1 MDESSSMGQWLLF
14 GVDKLQGTAYNKKEE
29 TVWPSGFAVIKNN
42 NSDTQAT
49 GIRPGWRQTGGNQMK
64 KKIIAISREFGSG
77 GRSIGKMVAQRLGF
91 RFFDKELVKEVA
103 ARTGISEAVV
113 EEQGEYTGTRN
124 WLSYLMSFSGGPKV
138 RNGMRLNDFVW
149 VMQSKIIR
157 DLAEQEPCVI
167 VGRGADFILRD
178 RKDCLRVLIHASL
191 EFREERVVRQYGE
204 REVSAEERI
213 LDKDR
218 RRRLFYKKYT
228 GRDWGMAENYHITL
242 DSGELGLETCAGIIA
257 GLAEG

>member
-1 MDESSSMGQWLLF
+1 
-14 GVDKLQGTAYNKKEE
+14 
-29 TVWPSGFAVIKNN
+29 
-42 NSDTQAT
+42 
-49 GIRPGWRQTGGNQMK
+49 
-64 KKIIAISREFGSG
+64 
-77 GRSIGKMVAQRLGF
+77 
-91 RFFDKELVKEVA
+91 
-103 ARTGISEAVV
+103 
-113 EEQGEYTGTRN
+113 
-124 WLSYLMSFSGGPKV
+124 
-138 RNGMRLNDFVW
+138 MRLNDFVW

-218 RRRLFYKKYT
+218 EKEAVSIKNIQEGT
-228 GRDWGMAENYHITL
+228 GGWRKIT
-242 DSGELGLETCAGIIA
+242 I
-257 GLAEG
+257 